1 LGQDGTV
8 CRSRT
13 EKGVEYEAG
22 EALASVDDK
31 VGGIIGGEGM
41 NVHRKVIHVDMD
53 AFYASVEQRDHPSY
67 LGKPLVVGGS
77 PEKRGAVAAASY
89 EARKYG
95 IRSAM
100 PSRTAIQRC
109 PHLIFVPPRFEVY
122 RAISEQIR
130 TIFRRHTELVEPLSL
145 DEAYLDVTVNK
156 AGISSATEIA
166 KQIKKSIHS
175 ETGLT
180 ASAGISINKFLAKT
194 ASGMNKPDGLTLIL
208 PDEAAAFVESLAI
221 ERFYGIGPATTEKMH
236 ELNICTGLD
245 LKQWTESNL
254 LKQFGKVGSF
264 YYQIARGIDE
274 RPVNPNRI
282 RKSIGAE
289 TSYEPDLADT
299 VAIQRAL
306 EAIAREVYRRME
318 RHGNKGRTLTLKVK
332 LADYRQMTRSR
343 TLLDFIASETEI
355 LTLSQELLRG
365 IALQN
370 EKVRLLGIT
379 LSSLDTESREAS
391 YEQLVLEL
399 GHSVFMQ

>member
-1 LGQDGTV
+1 MDDLLG
-8 CRSRT
+8 R
-13 EKGVEYEAG
+13 AF
-22 EALASVDDK
+22 
-31 VGGIIGGEGM
+31 GGEGM
-41 NVHRKVIHVDMD
+41 NIHRKVIHVDMD
-53 AFYASVEQRDHPSY
+53 AFYASVEQRDNPHY
-67 LGKPLVVGGS
+67 RGKPLVVGGS

-95 IRSAM
+95 VHSAM

-109 PHLIFVPPRFEVY
+109 PHLIFVSPRFEVY
-122 RAISEQIR
+122 REISEQIR
-130 TIFRRHTELVEPLSL
+130 AVFKRYTELVEPLSL
-145 DEAYLDVTVNK
+145 DEAYLDVTINK

-166 KQIKKSIHS
+166 KQIKASIHS

-194 ASGMNKPDGLTLIL
+194 ASGINKPDGLTLIL
-208 PDEAAAFVESLAI
+208 PDAAEAFVEVLAI

-236 ELNICTGLD
+236 ELGIRTGSD
-245 LKQWTESNL
+245 LKQWTEGDL
-254 LKQFGKVGSF
+254 VKQFGKVGRF

-282 RKSIGAE
+282 RKSLGAE
-289 TSYEPDLADT
+289 TSYEPDLEDREE
-299 VAIQRAL
+299 IQKAL
-306 EAIAREVYRRME
+306 EAIAREVHRRLE
-318 RHGNKGRTLTLKVK
+318 RHGTRGRTLTLKVK

-355 LTLSQELLRG
+355 LALSQELLKG
-365 IALQN
+365 IALQK

-379 LSSLDTESREAS
+379 LSNLDTESNKAS

-399 GHSVFMQ
+399 GHSFFLL